1 MTRHVAPAAAVLI
14 ALLFLVI
21 PSFGRLAFLV
31 DPPVTS
37 NPTDMA
43 FATHRPTGLLHIVP
57 GLVMVALM
65 PMQASGRLRQR
76 WPLLHRWSGRLF
88 VLVGLS
94 LCTTAVVMNILF
106 PTVGGLLKRTVIYAM
121 CAALLATMALG
132 LRAIRRR
139 DVSEHGKWMVRA
151 MGVALSSGSAGV
163 FVVPFYVLGEMTDI
177 VVGVGRWLGFLG
189 TAAAVEWWLR
199 VGEPTRGE
207 TASDDDGP
215 HRQSID
221 VASTAGQRDGGLLT
235 KGAEGTER
243 EAVEVPGEPAGLL

>member
-1 MTRHVAPAAAVLI
+1 MTRHVAPVAAVLI

-43 FATHRPTGLLHIVP
+43 FAIHRPTGFLHIVP

-65 PMQASGRLRQR
+65 PMQASRRLRQR

-94 LCTTAVVMNILF
+94 LCATAVLMNIRF
-106 PTVGGLLKRTVIYAM
+106 PLVGGLLKRTVIYVM
-121 CAALLATMALG
+121 CAAQLATMALG
-132 LRAIRRR
+132 IRAIRRR
-139 DVSEHGKWMVRA
+139 DVSGHRKWMVRA

-163 FVVPFYVLGEMTDI
+163 FVVPFYLMGEMTDI

-189 TAAAVEWWLR
+189 TAATVEWWLR
-199 VGEPTRGE
+199 FGEPKRAETTR
-207 TASDDDGP
+207 DDGGAL
-215 HRQSID
+215 RQSID
-221 VASTAGQRDGGLLT
+221 AR
-235 KGAEGTER
+235 
-243 EAVEVPGEPAGLL
+243 